1 MGARTVSGPPPDPN
15 SRRQQTKAQASGWLD
30 LPANGRTGPAPTW
43 PFAKMLDGEIEVWES
58 LWASPQ
64 SVAWEALAVSPRDVA
79 TYVRFSVL
87 GEESKDAA
95 NEARQWS
102 DRLGLNPA
110 AMLRNRWRIK
120 ADELQEKR
128 TERAAPKKRRS
139 LKVAADAVGS

>member
-30 LPANGRTGPAPTW
+30 LPANGRTGPVPTW
-43 PFAKMLDGEIEVWES
+43 PFAKTLDGEIEVWES